1 LAPAALAQVLRP
13 LQFHHDPRLLVGL
26 QTSDDAAVYLLDEG
40 VALVQTVDFFPPV
53 VDDPYI
59 YGAIAAANA
68 ISDVYAMGGEP
79 FLALNIAAW
88 PNDQPLELLSEI
100 FRGGL
105 DKAHEA
111 GVAIAGGHTI
121 TDDEP
126 KYGLVVTGRVDP
138 TRILTKSAA
147 RPGELLYLTKPIG
160 TGAITTALKAG
171 VAEPEHVE
179 AAVSWMLRLNRTA
192 SQLALAHGVRACS
205 DVTGY
210 GLAGHASEIA
220 LKSGV
225 RLVIAARSVPVIEGA
240 ELYARAGRLPGGAH
254 RNRSYYAEG
263 PDAVVRR
270 GRGIPTVLW
279 DLLFDP
285 VTSGGLLFTIARER
299 SADLEQ
305 AFAAAHEPLWRIGF
319 VDEGTGV
326 EIVAELPG

>member
-1 LAPAALAQVLRP
+1 MLRP
-13 LQFHHDPRLLVGL
+13 LEFQSDPRLLVGL
-26 QTSDDAAVYLLDEG
+26 QASDDAAVYLVDDGL
-40 VALVQTVDFFPPV
+40 ALVQTLDFFPPV
-53 VDDPYI
+53 VDDPYT

-68 ISDVYAMGGEP
+68 LSDVYAMGGEP

-88 PNDQPLELLSEI
+88 PNDLPLELLTEV

-105 DKAHEA
+105 DKAREV
-111 GVAIAGGHTI
+111 GVVIAGGHTV

-126 KYGLVVTGRVDP
+126 KYGLVVTGRVEPD
-138 TRILTKSAA
+138 RILAKRAA

-171 VAEPEHVE
+171 VAEPSHVE
-179 AAVSWMLRLNRTA
+179 EAVAWMLRLNRTA
-192 SQLALAHGVRACS
+192 SRLLVAHGIRACT
-205 DVTGY
+205 DVTGF

-225 RLVIAARSVPVIEGA
+225 RLVIAARTVPILEGA
-240 ELYARAGRLPGGAH
+240 ELYARAGRLPGGAQ
-254 RNRSYYAEG
+254 RNRAFYAEG

-285 VTSGGLLFTIARER
+285 VTSGGLLFTVPAER
-299 SADLEQ
+299 ASSIEQ
-305 AFAAAHEPLWRIGF
+305 AFREAGEPLWRIGF
-319 VDEGTGV
+319 VDEGSGV
-326 EIVAELPG
+326 DVVAELAG

>member
-1 LAPAALAQVLRP
+1 VLRP
-13 LQFHHDPRLLVGL
+13 LEFQEDPRLLVGL
-26 QTSDDAAVYLLDEG
+26 QTSDDAAVYRLDEHD
-40 VALVQTVDFFPPV
+40 ALVQTVDFFPPV
-53 VDDPYI
+53 VDDAYL

-68 ISDVYAMGGEP
+68 LSDVYAMGGEP

-88 PNDQPLELLSEI
+88 PNDLTLELLTEV

-105 DKAHEA
+105 DKAREA
-111 GVAIAGGHTI
+111 GVVIAGGHTI

-138 TRILTKSAA
+138 ARILTKAAA

-171 VAEPEHVE
+171 VAEPGHVDN
-179 AAVSWMLRLNRTA
+179 AVTWMVRLNRTA
-192 SQLALAHGVRACS
+192 SQLLLAHGVRACT

-225 RLVIAARSVPVIEGA
+225 RLVIAARAVPIMEGA
-240 ELYARAGRLPGGAH
+240 EAYARAGRLPGGAQ
-254 RNRSYYAEG
+254 RNRAYYTEG
-263 PDAVVRR
+263 PSAVVRR

-299 SADLEQ
+299 APTLEQ
-305 AFAAAHEPLWRIGF
+305 AFAAAGEPLWRIGF
-319 VDEGTGV
+319 VDEGSGV
-326 EIVAELPG
+326 DIVAELTG